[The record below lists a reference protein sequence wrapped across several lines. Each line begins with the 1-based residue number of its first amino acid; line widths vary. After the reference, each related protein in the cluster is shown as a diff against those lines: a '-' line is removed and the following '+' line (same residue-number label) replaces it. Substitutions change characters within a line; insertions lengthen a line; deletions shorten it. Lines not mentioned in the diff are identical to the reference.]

1 MLAVEDAN
9 REDIVALLL
18 RVAGGNMLERVDNMK
33 FTYVLLFSNGRVKIC
48 LRRSAI
54 KVDLLVAIL
63 QGSRGL
69 LGKLLLSHPLLPL
82 V

>member
-18 RVAGGNMLERVDNMK
+18 QVAGGNMLERVDYMK
-33 FTYVLLFSNGRVKIC
+33 FTYVLPLCRVKIC

-69 LGKLLLSHPLLPL
+69 LGKLLLSHPLLL
-82 V
+82 LG